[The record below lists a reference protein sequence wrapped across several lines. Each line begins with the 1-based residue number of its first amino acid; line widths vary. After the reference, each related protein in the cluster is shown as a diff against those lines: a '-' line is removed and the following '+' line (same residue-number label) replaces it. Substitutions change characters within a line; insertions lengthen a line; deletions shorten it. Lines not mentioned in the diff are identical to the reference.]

1 MTKGNVKMAAYD
13 EQPVLKAVLQNA
25 VPAIAAMIMVLIYNL
40 ADTFF
45 IAQTKNDYMIAA
57 VSLATPAF
65 LIFMSLGTLFG
76 MGGTSVISRAMGEGR
91 TEYAKKVCSFCMW
104 ACVAIGVGCT
114 LFFWIFMDEI
124 LAFLG
129 TSPETEDYTRSYLM
143 IVAGCGVFSLISN
156 CYTNIIRAEGESTI
170 AMGGTLL
177 GNLANVILDPIMISG
192 FGWGVEG
199 AAIATV
205 IGNVIGA
212 LFYLIYFWT
221 GKSKLSI
228 HVKDFSVK
236 NGILTGV
243 LAIGIPASLANLL
256 MSVSQIITNSMM
268 AQYGDMAVAAY
279 GVAAKVLMVVS
290 LIGIGLGQGIQPLLG
305 FCYGARNGK
314 RFYSILK
321 TATVFGL
328 CICCVVTAVCL
339 AFVRPIVTAFLTDE
353 NALEY
358 GIEFSRIL
366 LSTGWLFGLFY
377 VLVNAL
383 QAMGQAKPSLIVSV
397 SRQGL
402 IYIPAVYL
410 MGTLLGRNGLVWA
423 QPVADVLSLIMVV
436 WLLNRTM
443 KKCSHQIFDEV

>member
-1 MTKGNVKMAAYD
+1 MTKRNVKMASYD

-104 ACVAIGVGCT
+104 ACVAVGVGCT
-114 LFFWIFMDEI
+114 LFFWSFMDEI
-124 LAFLG
+124 LVFLG
-129 TSPETEDYTRSYLM
+129 TSPETEHYTRSYLM

-177 GNLANVILDPIMISG
+177 GNLANVVLDPIMITG

-199 AAIATV
+199 VAIATV

-212 LFYLIYFWT
+212 LFYLIYFWR

-228 HVKDFSVK
+228 RMKDFSVK
-236 NGILTGV
+236 DGILTGV

-256 MSVSQIITNSMM
+256 MSVSQIIINSMM
-268 AQYGDMAVAAY
+268 AQYGDMEVAAY
-279 GVAAKVLMVVS
+279 GVSAKVLMVVS

-321 TATVFGL
+321 TAAVFGL
-328 CICCVVTAVCL
+328 CICFAVTAVCL
-339 AFVRPIVTAFLTDE
+339 VFIRPIVTAFLTDK

-410 MGTLLGRNGLVWA
+410 MGTMFGRTGLVWA

-436 WLLNRTM
+436 WLLARTI
-443 KKCSHQIFDEV
+443 KKCSLLSVG

>member
-104 ACVAIGVGCT
+104 ACVAVGVGCT

-124 LAFLG
+124 LVFLG

>member
-1 MTKGNVKMAAYD
+1 MAAYD

-104 ACVAIGVGCT
+104 ACVAVGVGCT

-124 LAFLG
+124 LVFLG